1 MIFRDGDFILSL
13 SLFGLSSVI
22 RSFSFFVQ
30 IVIFGL
36 DRSLFVLP
44 LGVMDRFLLFDF
56 KLFLCVDYKWL
67 FGRVIF
73 FLNLMENLID

>member
-56 KLFLCVDYKWL
+56 KLFLCVSIDYKWL

-73 FLNLMENLID
+73 F